1 MVIYNILCKRKDTI
15 EATSYGSYL
24 CYMMWCAFPLLL
36 VTITLH
42 ALLFIFLAVI
52 PIMIGGYGNLILPMS
67 LGSMDIHTRQC
78 GVELL
83 FLEPWSMLYVMDIL
97 SWELY
102 ILVPS
107 LYDDRRWYTVLVPCL
122 LPPNLP
128 PWLYL
133 TSCYLLLGYLTLS
146 EWWLLGCVQS
156 WQSVS
161 YVSGMG
167 YVVLSAIDG
176 RLLVLRIV
184 SGKGY
189 RRLWMR

>member
-1 MVIYNILCKRKDTI
+1 MVLTYAIWCGVLFL
-15 EATSYGSYL
+15 SYL
-24 CYMMWCAFPLLL
+24 LPLLFMLSSSSSLLWYLSWL
-36 VTITLH
+36 VVTVTLSFPCH
-42 ALLFIFLAVI
+42 WVAWISTRDSVVWSYSSLNRGVCCMWWTYYHENYTSLFHRCM
-52 PIMIGGYGNLILPMS
+52 MIGDG
-67 LGSMDIHTRQC
+67 
-78 GVELL
+78 
-83 FLEPWSMLYVMDIL
+83 IL
-97 SWELY
+97 SW
-102 ILVPS
+102 
-107 LYDDRRWYTVLVPCL
+107 VPCL

-176 RLLVLRIV
+176 RLLVLRTV
-184 SGKGY
+184 SGKVTGDY
-189 RRLWMR
+189 GWISMRGVVITIVV